1 MSHHNIPA
9 ARREALR
16 SSLQATADALHR
28 RKASEISADWI
39 EDNVSLNWLEW
50 WASSLRLTT
59 TGQNVCRQ
67 MCDLANWTAEAV
79 PTGGCPMY
87 RTCTDVGFMG
97 NWTGIGICLP

>member
-39 EDNVSLNWLEW
+39 EDYVSLNWLEW
-50 WASSLRLTT
+50 WGGSLRLTT

-67 MCDLANWTAEAV
+67 MQLATESRE
-79 PTGGCPMY
+79 TS
-87 RTCTDVGFMG
+87 
-97 NWTGIGICLP
+97 